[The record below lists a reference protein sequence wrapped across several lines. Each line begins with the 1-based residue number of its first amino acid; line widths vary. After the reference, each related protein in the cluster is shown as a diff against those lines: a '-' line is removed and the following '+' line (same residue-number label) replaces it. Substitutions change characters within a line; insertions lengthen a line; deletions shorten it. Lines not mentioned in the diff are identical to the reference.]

1 MNEHFNRNFIKL
13 ATLRVVDN
21 KYEPSDTIVLLNMD
35 HIQAISKEK
44 YNDTN
49 FVYWVGIANTHYV
62 ISESE
67 FYRLAQEL

>member
-21 KYEPSDTIVLLNMD
+21 KYEPSDTVVLLNMD

-67 FYRLAQEL
+67 FNRLAQEL